1 METFR
6 EPRGHKGHLSI
17 TDPNYSTAR
26 KKKKRLDKLSTPE
39 VNKSQSIIIVYLCTL
54 VNVARKRSFRDR
66 R

>member
-6 EPRGHKGHLSI
+6 EPHGQKGRLSI

-39 VNKSQSIIIVYLCTL
+39 VNKSQSIIIVYLRTL